1 MPEAYIIDAIRTPIG
16 RKKGSLAH
24 LHPADLGAHPQVA
37 GIHDLHVWALASR
50 TPAMTAHVVVADGSD
65 PAVVRQ
71 ELAGLLA
78 RHGVSH
84 VTLQME
90 RPGEAACAG
99 GRCGHP

>member
-1 MPEAYIIDAIRTPIG
+1 MFSEIKETIEAYKARD
-16 RKKGSLAH
+16 
-24 LHPADLGAHPQVA
+24 PAARSAMEVMLLYPGVSAV
-37 GIHDLHVWALASR
+37 HDLHVWALASR